1 MNNRPIT
8 ARVKSGM
15 FKTKEPLLN
24 VGPAGVDGNNQTRSM
39 PSPSKMKG
47 YAMKSSPFKQNAAD
61 KALEKTNTNY
71 ETYRDGK
78 VILGN
83 ETKVESAGDIVRK
96 EITKT
101 GYKDP
106 VTTPEGDAAYAALDQ
121 AGKDAQDKAYRD
133 RKDNQ
138 IEMGTGEFEEVQ
150 GPSTSK
156 TKKNEIVAKI
166 ARTGEVQTAY
176 ESRNNLRRGTQVNRK
191 TKKAEIK
198 NARSKA
204 KGGGYYKTSAPD
216 KDGKTTRE
224 FVTAKANKGIKE
236 TRKEA
241 RETNRAS
248 RKSDRE
254 DRKEEGLEGKLNRTQ
269 RKIDRKDRRKE
280 KKATIDKAKT
290 IKRGFKDDKS
300 DIKAKQNE
308 RNIQLGKSESRNA
321 QIQSTQGKSGFSKG
335 NRALVQDEVNL
346 QQGERSIAAQ
356 EKAVD
361 TSEKTEKNVAAS
373 GKMKSSGFFKKKSPM
388 KMNYFKK

>member
-1 MNNRPIT
+1 
-8 ARVKSGM
+8 M

-24 VGPAGVDGNNQTRSM
+24 VGPAGVDGNNKTRSM

-204 KGGGYYKTSAPD
+204 KGGGYYKTSALD

-241 RETNRAS
+241 RKTNKES
-248 RKSDRE
+248 RKEDREFRKKYLKGKQKRVQARE
-254 DRKEEGLEGKLNRTQ
+254 DREK
-269 RKIDRKDRRKE
+269 RKAT
-280 KKATIDKAKT
+280 KKTTIDKAKT

-361 TSEKTEKNVAAS
+361 TSKKTEKDVAAS
-373 GKMKSSGFFKKKSPM
+373 GKMKSPGFFKKKSPM

>member
-1 MNNRPIT
+1 MNNTPIT

-24 VGPAGVDGNNQTRSM
+24 VGPAGVDGNNKTRSM

-204 KGGGYYKTSAPD
+204 KGGGYYKTSALD

-241 RETNRAS
+241 RKTNKES
-248 RKSDRE
+248 RKEDREFRKKYLKGKQKRVQARE
-254 DRKEEGLEGKLNRTQ
+254 DREK
-269 RKIDRKDRRKE
+269 RKAT
-280 KKATIDKAKT
+280 KKTTIDKAKT

-361 TSEKTEKNVAAS
+361 TSKKTEKDVAAS
-373 GKMKSSGFFKKKSPM
+373 GKMKSPGFFKKKSPM